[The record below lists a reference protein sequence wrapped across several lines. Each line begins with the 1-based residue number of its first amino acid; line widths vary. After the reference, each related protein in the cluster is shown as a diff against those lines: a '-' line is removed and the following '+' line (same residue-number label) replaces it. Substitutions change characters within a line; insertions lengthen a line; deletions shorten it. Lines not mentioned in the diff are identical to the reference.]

1 MFCIGLHYS
10 PCCTSLSVYAGIYLW
25 NRFIHGWISS
35 KASIQTQNRFL
46 IQTHKHTYTWSV
58 TGECGV
64 LSCEYSHWSHSH
76 WEPKDKHRLLL
87 VLCICISIYYVSML
101 TYFKSFQFP
110 LCLMKRFQLL
120 SNTWAPRIRGLRS
133 WSCFLTIWV
142 INVWTN
148 LTLKRTFKNCV
159 HLLVGCLAILSA
171 GWHNYCWTD

>member
-58 TGECGV
+58 TECGV

-76 WEPKDKHRLLL
+76 WELKDKHRLLL

-171 GWHNYCWTD
+171 GWQNYCWTD